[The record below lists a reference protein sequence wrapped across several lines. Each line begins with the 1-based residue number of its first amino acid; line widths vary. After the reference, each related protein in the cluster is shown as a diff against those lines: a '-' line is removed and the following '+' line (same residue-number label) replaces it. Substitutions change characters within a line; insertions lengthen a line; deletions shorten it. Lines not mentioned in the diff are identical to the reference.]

1 MGSLCDS
8 LQVLHIFTIV
18 YKAIQIILNLK
29 TETLVKEKLASL
41 WIVDL

>member
-8 LQVLHIFTIV
+8 LQVLHIFIIV
-18 YKAIQIILNLK
+18 YKAIQSILNLK